1 MHPDQLRNIID
12 SEAKRVVLMLK
23 FSNLFTIKKT
33 EQFRMLTDLI
43 SRLINAQSSPDISTD
58 LVHSEELL

>member
-43 SRLINAQSSPDISTD
+43 SRLINAESSPDISTD
-58 LVHSEELL
+58 LVYSEELL